1 MTLRE
6 RARNIDLFR
15 ILRSLP
21 MIRFALSLGGGV
33 MASCGVAFVLLRNNP
48 PLPYPRTLPVEVAVE
63 ALRGKTLI
71 GLALCAI
78 VAIVMVALAWGRVGK
93 ITGSFNGASL
103 DIDLDGKDDA
113 R

>member
-15 ILRSLP
+15 ILRALP
-21 MIRFALSLGGGV
+21 MIRFALSLGGGAV
-33 MASCGVAFVLLRNNP
+33 ASIGVAAVLLQTTP
-48 PLPYPRTLPVEVAVE
+48 PVPYPRSLPVEVAV
-63 ALRGKTLI
+63 AAIQGKTAI
-71 GLALCAI
+71 ALALCGI
-78 VAIVMVALAWGRVGK
+78 IAIVMIALAWGRVGK